1 MLVVRMNVG
10 VTLGSSLLTAAG
22 SLAAGLC
29 GGVLSGLFG
38 IGGGIVLIPM
48 LGLLLGLSQHEAQ
61 GVTLAALILP
71 NGLPAVLHFRRQG
84 IPFHPPLV
92 AGLTLAFLPAVWAGA
107 RLATSVPDRPLRTLF
122 AWVLVI
128 MAVHTWIQ
136 REASEGT
143 SSRAISSRR
152 SLAASLL
159 AGTVGG
165 LASGLLGIGGGIL
178 IIPILVGCAGLSQLE
193 AQAACL
199 AFMLAPIGLPG
210 VLVYARHQGGLPWPI
225 LGAVILGFLGGTY
238 LGARVATRLKGPR
251 LRRGFAVLLGC
262 VALLMLL

>member
-1 MLVVRMNVG
+1 
-10 VTLGSSLLTAAG
+10 LGSSLPTIAG

-29 GGVLSGLFG
+29 GGLLSGLFG

-71 NGLPAVLHFRRQG
+71 NGLPAVLHFRRRG

-92 AGLTLAFLPAVWAGA
+92 AALTLAFLPAVWAGA
-107 RLATSVPDRPLRTLF
+107 RMATRVPDRPLRMLF
-122 AWVLVI
+122 AGLLAA
-128 MAVHTWIQ
+128 MAVRTWNQ
-136 REASEGT
+136 RETPGDAPVRDVSL
-143 SSRAISSRR
+143 RR
-152 SLAASLL
+152 TLAAGLL
-159 AGTVGG
+159 AGAVGG

-178 IIPILVGCAGLSQLE
+178 IIPILVGCARLTQLE

-210 VLVYARHQGGLPWPI
+210 VLVYARHQGGLPWSI
-225 LGAVILGFLGGTY
+225 LVAVVLGFLAGTY
-238 LGARVATRLKGPR
+238 LGARVATRLKGSR
-251 LRRGFAVLLGC
+251 LRRGFAALLGC